1 MTRFVTVENLQA
13 SIEQV
18 RVSLAMETNPALAK
32 LKVRFGKVV
41 YTTGHSTHGVRL
53 FQSRRKHGAFTVLYF
68 LEYHTECTYAEAAK
82 YLGQAIMHMQACNGL
97 LDNEVA

>member
-32 LKVRFGKVV
+32 LKVELLAKIEK
-41 YTTGHSTHGVRL
+41 RL
-53 FQSRRKHGAFTVLYF
+53 MQE
-68 LEYHTECTYAEAAK
+68 LEVFD
-82 YLGQAIMHMQACNGL
+82 L
-97 LDNEVA
+97 